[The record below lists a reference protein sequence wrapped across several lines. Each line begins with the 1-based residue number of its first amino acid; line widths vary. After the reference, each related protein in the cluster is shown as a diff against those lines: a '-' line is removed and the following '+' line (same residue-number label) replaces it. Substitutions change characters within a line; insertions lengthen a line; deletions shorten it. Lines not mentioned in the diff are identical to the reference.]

1 MLRSRRW
8 LVVAFSA
15 LLLVAPTTLV
25 ANAAAAV
32 EEDTRRAR
40 EGGSG
45 GVLRHRRRYRQP
57 PPSTAAETTSDNNAD
72 DYPRR
77 HRLAAKC
84 KGNQRS
90 FVLNFQTD
98 SYGSETSWFLRNDDT
113 STQVGAGPPTNVTY
127 GDFALYSASYC
138 LDIGSTYTLAMEDDF
153 GDGMCCARGHGG
165 YEYSIAGVR
174 VYTTN
179 LLRTFAD
186 YVEHTFTVMESYT
199 ASPTLTPTTKEEGGM
214 IVDCV
219 SDPSTCG
226 CDDVQQVDYR
236 GNVNETESGLTC
248 QSWSDQTPHAHF
260 WTAEKF
266 PDAGLSNN
274 NHCRSPDGG
283 WPWCLTT
290 DPNVKWE
297 YCRIPSCKTV
307 ERPSTIAPAM
317 GSLAPVLIPTISPSV
332 STLISKCKIVKSVM
346 HIWTIYIFCV

>member
-1 MLRSRRW
+1 MARRRRQAA
-8 LVVAFSA
+8 LSA
-15 LLLVAPTTLV
+15 LLLVAPTT
-25 ANAAAAV
+25 NATTV
-32 EEDTRRAR
+32 TQQQEDTRRGAR
-40 EGGSG
+40 EGGG
-45 GVLRHRRRYRQP
+45 GPRHRRRYRR
-57 PPSTAAETTSDNNAD
+57 PPSSAAVGTISDD
-72 DYPRR
+72 TDHPRR

-98 SYGSETSWFLRNDDT
+98 SYGIETSWFLRNDDT
-113 STQVGAGPPTNVTY
+113 STQVGAGPPINVTY

-199 ASPTLTPTTKEEGGM
+199 ASPTLTPTTKEEGGV
-214 IVDCV
+214 IVECV
-219 SDPSTCG
+219 ADPSTCG
-226 CDDVQQVDYR
+226 CDDIQQVDYR
-236 GNVNETESGLTC
+236 GNVNETESGLKC

-260 WTAEKF
+260 WTSEKF

-283 WPWCLTT
+283 WPWCLTS

-332 STLISKCKIVKSVM
+332 STLISNARV
-346 HIWTIYIFCV
+346 

>member
-1 MLRSRRW
+1 MAGRRR
-8 LVVAFSA
+8 LVVALSV
-15 LLLVAPTTLV
+15 LLLVAPNTS
-25 ANAAAAV
+25 ANAPTAAV
-32 EEDTRRAR
+32 EEEDTRRAR
-40 EGGSG
+40 EGGG
-45 GVLRHRRRYRQP
+45 GPRHRRRYRR
-57 PPSTAAETTSDNNAD
+57 PPSTLAAAETLSDNAD
-72 DYPRR
+72 DHHSRR

-84 KGNQRS
+84 QGNRRS

-113 STQVGAGPPTNVTY
+113 LTQVGAGPPTNVTY
-127 GDFALYSASYC
+127 GDFALYSVSYC
-138 LDIGSTYTLAMEDDF
+138 LDIGSMYTLAMEDNF
-153 GDGMCCARGHGG
+153 GDGMCCSRGHGG

-199 ASPTLTPTTKEEGGM
+199 ASPTLTPTTREEGSM
-214 IVDCV
+214 MVECV

-226 CDDVQQVDYR
+226 CDDIQQVDYR
-236 GNVNETESGLTC
+236 GNANETESGLTC
-248 QSWSDQTPHAHF
+248 QSWSDQIPHAHF
-260 WTAEKF
+260 WTSEKF

-317 GSLAPVLIPTISPSV
+317 GSLAPVLILTISPSV
-332 STLISKCKIVKSVM
+332 STLICNARV
-346 HIWTIYIFCV
+346 